1 MSILFETSD
10 TCKRYIKVDKSLMKK
25 TKEIGGKLLK
35 YAEDSIQQRSLKT
48 SKRIRKYVDN
58 VSDVSKE
65 LAFVSSLMAIH
76 KKMKV
81 SD

>member
-1 MSILFETSD
+1 
-10 TCKRYIKVDKSLMKK
+10 MKK

-35 YAEDSIQQRSLKT
+35 YAEESIQQRSLKT
-48 SKRIRKYVDN
+48 SKRIRKYVGN

-65 LAFVSSLMAIH
+65 LYFASSLMAIH